1 MLTCLRSNAVWM
13 KNWQHLLLKSKVIS
27 LTMGYW
33 GIPSR
38 LLFNRVWRIQVGRQ
52 CIRSAPLALMDV
64 NHAKGQWLFRRLEVH
79 PMHSVITCSWYV
91 LKKRLYASFFPCVK
105 PHMDLKKKKSV
116 FLHPNPEIQNN
127 CNHIWHYFWELERT
141 EVRLLKNSPWTEL

>member
-1 MLTCLRSNAVWM
+1 MLTCLHSNVVWM
-13 KNWQHLLLKSKVIS
+13 KNWQYLLLKSKVIS

-38 LLFNRVWRIQVGRQ
+38 LLFNRVWRIQIGRQ

-79 PMHSVITCSWYV
+79 SIHSVITRSWYV
-91 LKKRLYASFFPCVK
+91 LKKNCMLLFSLVWN
-105 PHMDLKKKKSV
+105 HMWIEKKKSPDFV
-116 FLHPNPEIQNN
+116 HSNPEIQSD
-127 CNHIWHYFWELERT
+127 CSRIWQYFWELEWIEAR
-141 EVRLLKNSPWTEL
+141 VPKNSPWTEL